1 MPKYSRHT
9 YHSQKGITMRTEF
22 YGKHCPV
29 CRNSFR
35 EGDNVVV
42 CPVCGTPHHRE
53 CYAKDNKCGVEEYH
67 ASGFVWKG
75 YLPDEEA
82 DPEKTA
88 DKVEIDFDTEGTDNT
103 NTTQQNINTVPYAE
117 FKKSFE
123 DPSLGDDGV
132 SMKELTAFASRSL
145 FHYVQAFSVIRG
157 FGGGKKR
164 KTFFNICSGFLA
176 PMHQFYRKMDLLG
189 MIMIVVTLL
198 PSLLIALNES
208 YFIAN
213 QSLYYLFNFL
223 SIAEQILLCL
233 FGDYLYYRHAVRK
246 IRSIREKY
254 KDNTNSD
261 EYYAALELA
270 GRPSLPRA
278 IIGTLV
284 FVLCSSLILIIPGAQ

>member
-1 MPKYSRHT
+1 
-9 YHSQKGITMRTEF
+9 MRTEF

-42 CPVCGTPHHRE
+42 CPVCGTPHHRA
-53 CYAKDNKCGVEEYH
+53 CYEKENKCGVEEYH

-75 YLPDEEA
+75 YLPDEE
-82 DPEKTA
+82 PEITVEKENNAFGATGTENMNTA
-88 DKVEIDFDTEGTDNT
+88 QHD
-103 NTTQQNINTVPYAE
+103 INTDPFAE
-117 FKKSFE
+117 MMNRFE
-123 DPSLGDDGV
+123 DPARGEDGV

-157 FGGGKKR
+157 SGGMKKR
-164 KTFFNICSGFLA
+164 KTFFNICSGLLA

-189 MIMIVVTLL
+189 IIMIVVMLL
-198 PSLLIALNES
+198 PSLLIALNET
-208 YFIAN
+208 YFVNNA
-213 QSLYYLFNFL
+213 SFYYFFNFL

-278 IIGTLV
+278 IIGTLL
-284 FVLCSSLILIIPGAQ
+284 FVLCSSLILIIPGVQ

>member
-1 MPKYSRHT
+1 
-9 YHSQKGITMRTEF
+9 MRTEF
-22 YGKHCPV
+22 YGKRCPV
-29 CRNSFR
+29 CRNIFR

-53 CYAKDNKCGVEEYH
+53 CYAKENKCGVEEYH

-75 YLPDEEA
+75 YLPGEE
-82 DPEKTA
+82 PEIT
-88 DKVEIDFDTEGTDNT
+88 VEKENNAFGSAETENT
-103 NTTQQNINTVPYAE
+103 NAAQQDGNIPSYAD
-117 FKKSFE
+117 FLKRYE
-123 DPSLGDDGV
+123 DRSPGEDGV
-132 SMKELTAFASRSL
+132 SMKELTVFASRSL
-145 FHYVQAFSVIRG
+145 FHYVQAFSAIRG

-164 KTFFNICSGFLA
+164 KTFFNICSGLLA

-189 MIMIVVTLL
+189 IIMIVVMLL
-198 PSLLIALNES
+198 PSLLIALNEN
-208 YFIAN
+208 YFMN
-213 QSLYYLFNFL
+213 NMSFYYFFNFL

-254 KDNTNSD
+254 KDNANSD

-284 FVLCSSLILIIPGAQ
+284 FVLCSSLILVIPGVQ